1 MANESPAESDD
12 RSDPPEG
19 DSPKEDAV
27 KADASSQGATSS
39 DASSSDVPSEE
50 KPKPKAARK
59 PRAKTAKAE
68 AKPTT
73 EDAVESKVVEPGEP
87 VVDDAPAV
95 EKAEKK
101 PDASARKKADD
112 HTDDAK
118 VGEPVVDEEDE
129 DDLEPAK
136 PPEKKR
142 SRWRDLLGVV
152 ICVAVVL
159 FARASLIDHYVVPTG
174 SMEPTVGIDDRVIVF
189 KAAYGLRIPNTQT
202 WLIRWGGPQRGDV
215 VVLESPPQ
223 PASTRESADPGGTI
237 LLKRVIGLPGDTVM
251 VRDGKIT
258 VNGEEMQLDPPT
270 NGDATHYVEDLT
282 GKQHFVSLALGGG
295 PNWGPTQLPDG
306 KSPIPDCTKIGQ
318 DPKSETPTAAVPARM
333 YLVMGDN
340 RGNSKDGRIFGC
352 VKEDAILGH
361 AVKIYYSKGL
371 SWKDL

>member
-1 MANESPAESDD
+1 MANESPAE
-12 RSDPPEG
+12 PE
-19 DSPKEDAV
+19 DLSPGGAAV
-27 KADASSQGATSS
+27 DEKSAKPAT
-39 DASSSDVPSEE
+39 
-50 KPKPKAARK
+50 KPKPTRK
-59 PRAKTAKAE
+59 PRAKKADAKASE
-68 AKPTT
+68 T
-73 EDAVESKVVEPGEP
+73 
-87 VVDDAPAV
+87 
-95 EKAEKK
+95 
-101 PDASARKKADD
+101 PDA
-112 HTDDAK
+112 DAK
-118 VGEPVVDEEDE
+118 VDATAEDAERAKPVEEAKSGSTEKPDEVDDDEPPPAAKAKPVKREDADVEEAKKDDLEDE
-129 DDLEPAK
+129 DDVDDEPEVK
-136 PPEKKR
+136 RPPEKKR

-202 WLIRWGGPQRGDV
+202 WLFRWGGPKRGEV

-223 PASTRESADPGGTI
+223 PAGRTESADPGGTI

-251 VRDGKIT
+251 VRDGKLT
-258 VNGEEMQLDPPT
+258 VNGEEMQVDPPS
-270 NGDATHYVEDLT
+270 NGDATHYVENLSGVT
-282 GKQHFVSLALGGG
+282 HFVSLALGGG
-295 PNWGPTQLPDG
+295 PNWGPKQLPDG
-306 KSPIPDCTKIGQ
+306 KAEIPDCTKMTEDSAYKPDKI
-318 DPKSETPTAAVPARM
+318 PPRM